1 MHFFGSQPE
10 IFLLNLQPCAFH
22 YLWNVSNIDTKLSG
36 VYIILNKNLIIFKSN
51 FIHFLTCFGKA
62 SGIILLSD
70 TVARRK
76 AVEEVQMHK
85 LYRILWSLAILMIIV
100 TIAIFSFGF
109 ILIAAAVVSLL
120 GIYRYYF
127 MKKQPKEFMTRPYTN
142 VEVIDLQAEVIRET
156 IVARKPDEYH

>member
-1 MHFFGSQPE
+1 
-10 IFLLNLQPCAFH
+10 
-22 YLWNVSNIDTKLSG
+22 
-36 VYIILNKNLIIFKSN
+36 
-51 FIHFLTCFGKA
+51 
-62 SGIILLSD
+62 
-70 TVARRK
+70 
-76 AVEEVQMHK
+76 MHK
-85 LYRILWSLAILMIIV
+85 LYRILWSLAIFMIIV